1 MEWLTRNAI
10 AAFLLPPGSL
20 LLLLLCG
27 LALMRK
33 RRALGRA
40 CITIAVFA
48 LYALST
54 PFVADSLLQGL
65 EPSPTDLA
73 KHQPGD
79 AIVVLGAGTYFHA
92 PEYGNTTVN
101 GQALVRLRYAARLY
115 RMIGKPV
122 LVTGGSPE
130 GASKGE
136 AVYMQETLERDFHVP
151 VKWVEERSRTTA
163 ENARLSRAMLQQH
176 GIQKIYLVTH
186 AWHMPRARLVFEH
199 AGFEVIPTPTAYA
212 TRYRVTLLDF
222 LPDARALRDSS
233 IFFHEAI
240 GIAWYRIQFA
250 LARWLETA

>member
-27 LALMRK
+27 LALLKK
-33 RRALGRA
+33 RRTVGRA
-40 CITIAVFA
+40 CVIIAIFG

-54 PFVADSLLQGL
+54 QFVADGLLQVL

-73 KHQPGD
+73 KRQPGD

-92 PEYGNTTVN
+92 PEYGHTTVN
-101 GQALVRLRYAARLY
+101 AHALVRLRYAATLY
-115 RMIGKPV
+115 RGTRKPV

-136 AVYMQETLERDFHVP
+136 AIYMQETLERDFQVP
-151 VKWVEERSRTTA
+151 VKWVEDRSHTTA
-163 ENARLSRAMLQQH
+163 ENARLAGAMLQAD
-176 GIQKIYLVTH
+176 GIRKIYLVTH

-199 AGFEVIPTPTAYA
+199 AGFEVIPAPTAYA
-212 TRYRVTLLDF
+212 TRYRITLLDF

-250 LARWLETA
+250 LARWLEAA